1 MNEIPVTI
9 ITVCRNNAQGLER
22 TIRSV
27 ESQTWQKKEYLVID
41 GASTDETLT
50 VIKSHEAS
58 MTRWVSEPDNGIY
71 DAMNKGVRMAHGTWI
86 IFMNAGDTFASADTL
101 ERVFGNPQEADVIYG
116 DVIKEEC
123 GMWNVESGR
132 IKKAEA
138 PRNSHRMFFC
148 HQSAFVRRS
157 CLTEFP
163 FDTNHRMSADFKQ
176 IKQLYLSGK
185 SFLQLDFPVAV
196 FDTQGVSNT
205 SRSAGLYD
213 NILVIRETDTLA
225 EQLRLLPRLYFTYL
239 LCKLRGK

>member
-41 GASTDETLT
+41 GASTDETFT
-50 VIKSHEAS
+50 VIKSHEAQI
-58 MTRWVSEPDNGIY
+58 TRWVSESDNGIY
-71 DAMNKGVRMAHGTWI
+71 DAMNKGVRMAQGIWV

-101 ERVFGNPQEADVIYG
+101 GRVFGNPQEADVIYG
-116 DVIKEEC
+116 DVIK
-123 GMWNVESGR
+123 GGTV
-132 IKKAEA
+132 KKAET

-157 CLTEFP
+157 CLMEFP
-163 FDTNHRMSADFKQ
+163 FDTKHRMSADFKQ

-185 SFLQLDFPVAV
+185 KFLQLNFPVAV

-213 NILVIRETDTLA
+213 NILVIRETDTPA
-225 EQLRLLPRLYFTYL
+225 DQLRLLPRLYFTYL
-239 LCKLRGK
+239 LCRLRGK